1 MTTRQLI
8 LKARNLWSVK
18 GVPAHINRANRKR
31 WIRSVLMLGDKWL
44 LSTPVERKS

>member
-8 LKARNLWSVK
+8 LKARNLWNVDY
-18 GVPAHINRANRKR
+18 VPAHINKANRHK